1 MTMTSPAAMTVHL
14 AQATIAIHTIP
25 QFGRLLADELEHCL
39 LLQICELGDRLCGS
53 ANATWFVDFGRCVG
67 KWEGC
72 AL

>member
-1 MTMTSPAAMTVHL
+1 MTSPAAMTVHL

-25 QFGRLLADELEHCL
+25 QFGRLLADELERCL
-39 LLQICELGDRLCGS
+39 LIQLCELGDRLCGS